1 MRVKSAMERLS
12 LAALLAIA
20 AACIADAH
28 EVRRSIEPLGPGLTA
43 HPKLSIIRQAP
54 AFVLHD
60 TKRRPVRLEDSRRRV
75 VLLSFIYTTCTTAC
89 PLLTERMARLR
100 DRLQLVGDWGRRVN
114 FLSVTV
120 DPTRIVRNAC
130 RNMPSSLARP
140 TTVGAFCATSRKRCG
155 RSWLPMANGSG
166 GLATVSWTIPP
177 EFFSS
182 TPAGTYGRSTLWHSS
197 TSGRRFLTFT
207 RCSPSHLEPRPNW
220 SSKSSP

>member
-100 DRLQLVGDWGRRVN
+100 DRLQSAGDWSRRVN
-114 FLSVTV
+114 FLTVTV
-120 DPTRIVRNAC
+120 DPERDSAQRLQQYAELFGKTDDAWRFLRDEPEALRPVLAAYGEWVRPLSNGELDH
-130 RNMPSSLARP
+130 PAR
-140 TTVGAFCATSRKRCG
+140 VFLIDARGNVREIYA
-155 RSWLPMANGSG
+155 L
-166 GLATVSWTIPP
+166 
-177 EFFSS
+177 EFFDERQ
-182 TPAGTYGRSTLWHSS
+182 AFFDIHAL
-197 TSGRRFLTFT
+197 LA
-207 RCSPSHLEPRPNW
+207 EPH
-220 SSKSSP
+220 